1 MMQKGEEMFRF
12 DNTWDEILLPEWNK
26 EYYIQLR
33 KFLIDEYKHYK
44 IYPDM
49 NCIFNALKSVSPEKV
64 KVVILGQ
71 DPYHNPGQA
80 HGYSFSVQYGINP
93 PPSLQNIYQ
102 ELKDDIGFKIPN
114 HGNLTKWANQGVLLL
129 NAVLTVRAYQA
140 NSHRGKGW
148 ELFTDKIIES
158 LNKQKQPI
166 AFLLWGRNAIEKEK
180 LITNKGFLILKA
192 PHPSPLSA
200 YRGFFGCRHFSKAN
214 QYLRENGVEEIDWQL
229 EMNL

>member
-1 MMQKGEEMFRF
+1 MLSFLFYVFQMMQKGEEMFRF

-80 HGYSFSVQYGINP
+80 HGYSFKMAEP
-93 PPSLQNIYQ
+93 A
-102 ELKDDIGFKIPN
+102 
-114 HGNLTKWANQGVLLL
+114 TKVFAPAAAISAML
-129 NAVLTVRAYQA
+129 AVLT
-140 NSHRGKGW
+140 
-148 ELFTDKIIES
+148 
-158 LNKQKQPI
+158 P
-166 AFLLWGRNAIEKEK
+166 
-180 LITNKGFLILKA
+180 
-192 PHPSPLSA
+192 PSTSMA
-200 YRGFFGCRHFSKAN
+200 
-214 QYLRENGVEEIDWQL
+214 
-229 EMNL
+229 M

>member
-1 MMQKGEEMFRF
+1 MFRF

-49 NCIFNALKSVSPEKV
+49 NCIFNALKSVLLEKV

-114 HGNLTKWANQGVLLL
+114 HGNYSDRKSV
-129 NAVLTVRAYQA
+129 V
-140 NSHRGKGW
+140 
-148 ELFTDKIIES
+148 
-158 LNKQKQPI
+158 
-166 AFLLWGRNAIEKEK
+166 
-180 LITNKGFLILKA
+180 
-192 PHPSPLSA
+192 
-200 YRGFFGCRHFSKAN
+200 
-214 QYLRENGVEEIDWQL
+214 
-229 EMNL
+229 